1 MEKGFSERGW
11 TVRRVRCHFPV
22 GGDLCSWTEG
32 RRYASRALSF
42 VFWADRFWGGHAAR
56 GRRLATVLRP
66 GRAAL
71 LATARAAVA
80 PTKAAPAT
88 ARTHPPAAPVGAAAL
103 AITPVVPRPGRL
115 PPSPDPGRP
124 SPGARPPAPPP
135 TATVS

>member
-42 VFWADRFWGGHAAR
+42 VFWADRFWGGPAAR

-71 LATARAAVA
+71 LATARGAVA

-88 ARTHPPAAPVGAAAL
+88 APPQPPAASAVAAAP
-103 AITPVVPRPGRL
+103 AVCPDVP
-115 PPSPDPGRP
+115 PPSRVPP
-124 SPGARPPAPPP
+124 SSNPA
-135 TATVS
+135 

>member
-42 VFWADRFWGGHAAR
+42 VFWADRFWGGPAAR

-88 ARTHPPAAPVGAAAL
+88 ARTHPRAAPVVAAAL
-103 AITPVVPRPGRL
+103 AMTPLVPRRRPR
-115 PPSPDPGRP
+115 PPSRIPPTPDP
-124 SPGARPPAPPP
+124 
-135 TATVS
+135 ATPH